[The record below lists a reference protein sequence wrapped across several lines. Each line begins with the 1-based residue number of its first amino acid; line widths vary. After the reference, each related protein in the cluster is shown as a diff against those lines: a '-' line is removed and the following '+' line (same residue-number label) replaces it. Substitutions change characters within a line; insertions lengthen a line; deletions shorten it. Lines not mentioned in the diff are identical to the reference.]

1 MNSQDASHRSLTLTS
16 YILIHPL
23 TSTAVNTSGP
33 DTDTIRQYN
42 FYRQITHNAYRPT
55 YKNLILCTTQKTPNI
70 QAPYKPFHNKTLQH
84 PKKNSKATKPLLYRS
99 LVLLF
104 TVQPHDA
111 TPHNVVMSVIE
122 CGRII

>member
-55 YKNLILCTTQKTPNI
+55 YKNLILCTTQKHQT
-70 QAPYKPFHNKTLQH
+70 YKPHISHFTIKHYNTLKKKNQKPQSHFCIAVLYCYLQH
-84 PKKNSKATKPLLYRS
+84 SHMTQRPIMS
-99 LVLLF
+99 LR
-104 TVQPHDA
+104 P
-111 TPHNVVMSVIE
+111 
-122 CGRII
+122 